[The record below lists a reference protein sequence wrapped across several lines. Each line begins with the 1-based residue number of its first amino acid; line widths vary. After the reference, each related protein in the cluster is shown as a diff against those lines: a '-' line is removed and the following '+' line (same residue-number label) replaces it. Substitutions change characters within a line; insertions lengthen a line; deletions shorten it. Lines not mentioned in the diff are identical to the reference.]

1 MTDIR
6 ARLIAIVLPLLLLAA
21 APAAAQPASTGEAR
35 MGAVALEPVTK
46 DVAFKVELADNAE
59 IDLRLEGEL
68 RDLLAARG
76 WTSNKGAAWTL
87 TLTTTEVTGDAPGS
101 SLGEVRVDN
110 DIVRMRM
117 NLWSSTRD
125 SVLGGRTGAEPAT
138 LERLLRL
145 ELELRDATDKVAWS
159 GRAETTARGTDPYR
173 IYRQMLPRLVDRLG
187 QTAEA
192 EAFPIR

>member
-1 MTDIR
+1 MTCFR
-6 ARLIAIVLPLLLLAA
+6 TLTVALAALLLATGL
-21 APAAAQPASTGEAR
+21 AAAQPASTGEAR

-68 RDLLAARG
+68 RDLLVARG
-76 WTSNKGAAWTL
+76 WTSSKGAAWTL
-87 TLTTTEVTGDAPGS
+87 TLTTTEVTGDTPGS

-145 ELELRDATDKVAWS
+145 ELELRDAADKVAWS